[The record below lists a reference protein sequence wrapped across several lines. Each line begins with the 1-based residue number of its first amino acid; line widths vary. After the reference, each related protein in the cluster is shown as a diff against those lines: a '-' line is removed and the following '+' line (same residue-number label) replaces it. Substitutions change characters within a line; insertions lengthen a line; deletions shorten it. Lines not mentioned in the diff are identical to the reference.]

1 MTAWTRDSIE
11 VLLNL
16 GLELKGLQAAPGIL
30 EQAKARYPYIENI
43 SLFETA
49 SGRILYSTHADQ
61 VGKPTPHAWLSAQ
74 ARATQAT
81 WHVDGEDPAVA
92 GIRLDSSFLKG
103 LGGIAIV
110 YSTAD
115 AQAKMALMRE
125 RLMLTAL
132 AVFGAFALLAIILAL
147 LATRGMRRTLRGLA
161 DALDPSSE
169 RPVDTRLPEPLRA
182 PIVAFREA
190 TTQAESRARR
200 RRAGPRRR
208 RTFQGEGGRTHLGCR
223 RGGRRRAVS
232 EAVAADDVARIR
244 TRILLITLALVIAA
258 ATLLSLRTHRL
269 FEAVLSPEI
278 TQKADT
284 VAELATLDV
293 ERALGYGIPLDK
305 VVGVPAYLDQI
316 LTTHA
321 EIADAAVLDRDGR
334 LVFAAGVDNV
344 EDAPALAQRLKQ
356 PVSIFALG
364 SIDREIVWDDAG
376 QIVLSRAEGPDGNTA
391 AVVAMVLDA
400 GFIDRQFEELAQ
412 DVFIVLL
419 VALFLAFEMAVV
431 LLTGRTVRPLNQL
444 IDAVEAGGKGNLHR
458 RIAYRANDGI
468 GRVVR
473 HFNALVQ
480 GLNERYRR
488 LVERSEGRGA
498 LRARVAAIG
507 ERFGLTDGPIDSF
520 GIRASITDVRLPL
533 FVFVMAEELQKS
545 FLPLYIASLE
555 ANVSWLSPQLLISL
569 PISIYMATL
578 ALATPIAGSW
588 SDRYGPRRIF
598 IAGLL
603 VAIIGFVGA
612 AAARSVLEL
621 IAARAAGAIGYGMC
635 TIAAQGFIVQVTSRG
650 ERTQG
655 ISVFV
660 TVLMSA
666 SICGTAIGGILADRA
681 GYRVVFVCA
690 AALALVAGLL
700 ALRLMGRTQG
710 EEEGAASVSA
720 TCASR
725 CAIRASSRWC
735 CSPRSPTRS
744 C

>member
-1 MTAWTRDSIE
+1 
-11 VLLNL
+11 
-16 GLELKGLQAAPGIL
+16 
-30 EQAKARYPYIENI
+30 
-43 SLFETA
+43 
-49 SGRILYSTHADQ
+49 
-61 VGKPTPHAWLSAQ
+61 
-74 ARATQAT
+74 
-81 WHVDGEDPAVA
+81 
-92 GIRLDSSFLKG
+92 
-103 LGGIAIV
+103 
-110 YSTAD
+110 
-115 AQAKMALMRE
+115 
-125 RLMLTAL
+125 
-132 AVFGAFALLAIILAL
+132 
-147 LATRGMRRTLRGLA
+147 
-161 DALDPSSE
+161 
-169 RPVDTRLPEPLRA
+169 
-182 PIVAFREA
+182 
-190 TTQAESRARR
+190 
-200 RRAGPRRR
+200 
-208 RTFQGEGGRTHLGCR
+208 
-223 RGGRRRAVS
+223 VS

-710 EEEGAASVSA
+710 EEEGRRFRLGDLRIALRNPRFLALVLFAAIPNKIVLTGFLFYAVPLYLAGQHVSEAETARVMILYSLVIVMLGPWVSRLADQRGHGLSLVFAGTLLSGLAMFVLWLRSDIYGVAAAVLAVAVAHAISISPQIALVPEICAAEIEKVGQTTVLGVMRMLERIGSVVGPLMVA
-720 TCASR
+720 AFAYRFGYTGALMLIGALIALTAPVLLIAR
-725 CAIRASSRWC
+725 PRAAKIGA
-735 CSPRSPTRS
+735 PA
-744 C
+744 